1 MCVLLPN
8 CKLNINTNDEQ
19 YLGTGSSYHVNDLAT
34 LYSKNMSFI
43 YPRLSFSISNRSLQ
57 GQEQLDFSRASS
69 DPTVVQDLKQYGD
82 GCEFFLRSYWPRDSP
97 CKLETIRKHQQKLS
111 MSL

>member
-8 CKLNINTNDEQ
+8 CKNNINTNDGQ
-19 YLGTGSSYHVNDLAT
+19 YLGTSSSYHVDDMAT

-43 YPRLSFSISNRSLQ
+43 YLRLSFSISNYSLQ
-57 GQEQLDFSRASS
+57 GREQLDFSRASS

-97 CKLETIRKHQQKLS
+97 RKLEMIRMHQ
-111 MSL
+111 